1 MSAVTHVVC
10 PHCNGINRV
19 PPERLGDRPNCGSCH
34 QPLFDAKPVVL
45 NQSNFQRHIEK
56 SGLPVVVDFW
66 APWCGPCKMM
76 APVFAQAA
84 AQFDARLRLAKLNTE
99 EAPALAALRHPQHSD
114 AGRVP
119 QRPGSGSGRRRVA
132 AGAAVGLVATSR
144 IGWKPRCRDLPIA
157 VLRMQKQSA
166 PSGAL

>member
-19 PPERLGDRPNCGSCH
+19 PRERLGERPKCGSCH
-34 QPLFDAKPVVL
+34 QPLFDARPVVL
-45 NQSNFQRHIEK
+45 NESNFQRHVEK
-56 SGLPVVVDFW
+56 SDLPVVVDFW

-99 EAPALAALRHPQHSD
+99 EAPALTARYAIRSIPTLVVFRQ
-114 AGRVP
+114 GREVD
-119 QRPGSGSGRRRVA
+119 RVA
-132 AGAAVGLVATSR
+132 
-144 IGWKPRCRDLPIA
+144 
-157 VLRMQKQSA
+157 
-166 PSGAL
+166 GALPPAQLSAWLQHHA